1 LIVFHFASF
10 YIVVDEDKECSTNI
24 ARRRAPLLNKK
35 NFFVKYFKIAIL
47 ALLSCLL
54 LVACRAES
62 SIDITFNSANNNSG
76 EFKLSLKLD
85 DEAQSI
91 IRADAY
97 KPIDLLTVFNNE
109 ELKKLDFKVVQNSNN
124 IVIGR
129 KFESKE
135 ELNSIL
141 DVLVGKD
148 ILSSEIISNTS
159 LIKQKRGVVLNV
171 ELSKI
176 KELYLSNENIKTQI
190 INSGIEY
197 SEYEM
202 LISKAFEATT
212 LKVKL
217 KDEAYSKSELKEFS
231 GNNLEDGELTL
242 KGDKFRVEFLL
253 GNIVALSCLF
263 AALFLLFR
271 KWHTPRLISRNE

>member
-1 LIVFHFASF
+1 M
-10 YIVVDEDKECSTNI
+10 DK
-24 ARRRAPLLNKK
+24 
-35 NFFVKYFKIAIL
+35 
-47 ALLSCLL
+47 
-54 LVACRAES
+54 
-62 SIDITFNSANNNSG
+62 
-76 EFKLSLKLD
+76 
-85 DEAQSI
+85 
-91 IRADAY
+91 
-97 KPIDLLTVFNNE
+97 LTKVH
-109 ELKKLDFKVVQNSNN
+109 LTDHQFKV
-124 IVIGR
+124 
-129 KFESKE
+129 FLPKE
-135 ELNSIL
+135 K
-141 DVLVGKD
+141 G
-148 ILSSEIISNTS
+148 
-159 LIKQKRGVVLNV
+159 
-171 ELSKI
+171 
-176 KELYLSNENIKTQI
+176 NIKTQI